1 MVMSK
6 KAFDSIAA
14 GLRDAIADAKGEPGR
29 VTRVHEPM
37 PPIDV
42 KAVRTKQRMTQKDFA
57 EAFAI
62 PLPTLVKW
70 EQGQSGPT
78 GPTRLL
84 LDVID
89 PHPKTVR
96 KVIKNVQADQ

>member
-1 MVMSK
+1 VSK
-6 KAFDSIAA
+6 KAFESIAA
-14 GLRDAIADAKGEPGR
+14 GLRDAIAYAEGDITR
-29 VTRVHEPM
+29 LTRVHRPV

-42 KAVRTKQRMTQKDFA
+42 KAVRTRRGMTQKDFA
-57 EAFAI
+57 RTFSI

-84 LDVID
+84 LHIID
-89 PHPKTVR
+89 RHPRTVR
-96 KVIKNVQADQ
+96 KVLKSVQAGG

>member
-1 MVMSK
+1 MSK
-6 KAFDSIAA
+6 KAFETIAA
-14 GLRDAIADAKGEPGR
+14 GLRDAIAGR
-29 VTRVHEPM
+29 VARVHHPV

-42 KAVRTKQRMTQKDFA
+42 RAVRARRGMTQKDFA
-57 EAFAI
+57 KTFSI

-84 LDVID
+84 LHVID
-89 PHPKTVR
+89 RHPKTVL
-96 KVIKNVQADQ
+96 KVIKSVHAGQ